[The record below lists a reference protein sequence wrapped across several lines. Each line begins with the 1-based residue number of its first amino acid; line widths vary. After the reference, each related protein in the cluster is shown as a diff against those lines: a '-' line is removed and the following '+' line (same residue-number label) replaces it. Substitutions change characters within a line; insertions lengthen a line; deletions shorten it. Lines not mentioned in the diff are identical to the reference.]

1 VIWRDFEAA
10 APTLAEL
17 GRERFERSGVAVLAT
32 LRRDGS
38 PRISPVEPHVA
49 LGHLLFGIMRSAKR
63 HDLLR
68 DPRSA
73 IHSASSD
80 PNGSDGEFK
89 VHGRAELIVDP
100 LIRDGDYEAWW
111 RAFPADASDVFSMD
125 IDSAAFLQW
134 DFKRAELAV
143 ESWSAEHGLRES
155 RRPYP

>member
-17 GRERFERSGVAVLAT
+17 GRARFERSGVAVLAT

-38 PRISPVEPHVA
+38 PRVSPVEPHVV

-73 IHSASSD
+73 IHSAISD

-100 LIRDGDYEAWW
+100 LIRDGDYDAWW
-111 RAFPADASDVFSMD
+111 RAFPVDASDVFSMD
-125 IDSAAFLQW
+125 LEGVAFVQW
-134 DFKRAELAV
+134 DFEAAEV
-143 ESWSAEHGLRES
+143 RVQRWSASGGLRVS
-155 RRPYP
+155 QRSYP